1 MDIKITNLSENSD
14 RLTAGKLQWAMG
26 VMMEKVELAHSQ
38 GKKVSPEADKA
49 VEIFEKFV
57 RDSGVTLYW
66 P

>member
-14 RLTAGKLQWAMG
+14 RLTAGKLQWAMS
-26 VMMEKVELAHSQ
+26 VMMDKVELAHSQ

-49 VEIFEKFV
+49 VEIFDKFV

>member
-14 RLTAGKLQWAMG
+14 RLTAGELQWAMS
-26 VMMEKVELAHSQ
+26 VMMGKVELAHDQ

-57 RDSGVTLYW
+57 RDSDVTLYW

>member
-1 MDIKITNLSENSD
+1 MDIKITNLSEDSD
-14 RLTAGKLQWAMG
+14 RLTAGKLQWAMS
-26 VMMEKVELAHSQ
+26 VMMDKVELAHSQ

-49 VEIFEKFV
+49 VEIFDKFV

>member
-1 MDIKITNLSENSD
+1 MDMKITNLSENSD
-14 RLTAGKLQWAMG
+14 RLTAGKLQWAMS
-26 VMMEKVELAHSQ
+26 VMMDKVELAHSQ

-57 RDSGVTLYW
+57 RDSDVTLYW

>member
-1 MDIKITNLSENSD
+1 MDIKITNLSEDSD
-14 RLTAGKLQWAMG
+14 RLTAGKLQWAMS
-26 VMMEKVELAHSQ
+26 VMMDKVELAHSQ

-57 RDSGVTLYW
+57 RDSDVTLYW